1 MYGYN
6 SGYNTIYKD
15 ILSNFN
21 ALRAEQTETWTH
33 LDRLLE
39 QLPIRC
45 DL

>member
-1 MYGYN
+1 MF
-6 SGYNTIYKD
+6 TIVV
-15 ILSNFN
+15 IRQFIRIFFITFN

-33 LDRLLE
+33 LDQLLE